1 MKLVVI
7 DRKALLRKRKSGRL
21 KKKRK
26 KELGI
31 ECIWEKYWW
40 EYLCVCAKDRE
51 SESEGSFIQFCL
63 HDQEVEFSQ

>member
-26 KELGI
+26 KELGR
-31 ECIWEKYWW
+31 ECI
-40 EYLCVCAKDRE
+40 
-51 SESEGSFIQFCL
+51 
-63 HDQEVEFSQ
+63 